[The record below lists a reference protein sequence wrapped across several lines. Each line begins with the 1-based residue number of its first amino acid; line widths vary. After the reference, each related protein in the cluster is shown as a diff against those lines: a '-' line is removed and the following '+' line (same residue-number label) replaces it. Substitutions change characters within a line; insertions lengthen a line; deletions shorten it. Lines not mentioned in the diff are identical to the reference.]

1 MQALLIDEANRAAL
15 VATNDRR
22 IRAWDLVG
30 GVQVATYAGHADCVR
45 ALGVLPDKARL
56 GSHQGLGDPNGMP
69 CQSACLAQHRL
80 LISVP

>member
-1 MQALLIDEANRAAL
+1 MQALLIDDANSVAM

-22 IRAWDLVG
+22 IRAWDLVS

-56 GSHQGLGDPNGMP
+56 WLEEH
-69 CQSACLAQHRL
+69 CY
-80 LISVP
+80 